1 MTRLLLALFAL
12 LSICHAQS
20 GPARSSVSGRVLD
33 PTRTPVVGAK
43 VSAIPEGSSTG
54 PTVMTDQG
62 GSFTFSLDAGKYSL
76 KVSKEGFAD
85 ATQVV
90 EVTGTTAQQHDI
102 SLQITSVRTTVT
114 VHDVAGYTVP
124 VMSSATRTPTP
135 VRDIP
140 QTINAVTREQ
150 IQDQMLLSIGDV
162 VRYMPGITAHQG
174 ENNRDQVIIRGNSTS
189 ADFFVNGV
197 RDDVQYYRDLY
208 NLERVEALGVR
219 TRWYLAEEGRWQSTV
234 WSRKQVSLPS
244 VRLQCRADHSTIGVL
259 RRILINRLENILP
272 AD

>member
-102 SLQITSVRTTVT
+102 S
-114 VHDVAGYTVP
+114 
-124 VMSSATRTPTP
+124 SANHVSADDGNRSRCRRIYGP
-135 VRDIP
+135 
-140 QTINAVTREQ
+140 
-150 IQDQMLLSIGDV
+150 GDV
-162 VRYMPGITAHQG
+162 QRDANAHA
-174 ENNRDQVIIRGNSTS
+174 RS
-189 ADFFVNGV
+189 
-197 RDDVQYYRDLY
+197 
-208 NLERVEALGVR
+208 
-219 TRWYLAEEGRWQSTV
+219 
-234 WSRKQVSLPS
+234 
-244 VRLQCRADHSTIGVL
+244 
-259 RRILINRLENILP
+259 
-272 AD
+272 